1 MPKFLRSNQLIV
13 MFLFLGMS
21 HVFAQYN
28 VDSLKTII
36 AIPKLHDTTRLA
48 NIALLI
54 DNLYENEEAN
64 KYTNLMGKIAQK
76 NLLQKDL
83 SPILHKKY
91 TMYLAA
97 YYNNVSI
104 QLEENGDARSLD
116 FLNKS
121 IKLYESVKANDEI
134 YSSIVSKGLLLSRRK
149 RYKEA
154 VDCYYK
160 ALKYF
165 ELNEAE
171 NADGISY
178 VYSNLGV
185 LYGEQGQNKTSINF
199 IKKAIVYIDKKLE
212 KPTVEDE
219 LQKATYYYNI
229 GSKYILLKDYTEATK
244 NLNVALQL
252 ATKHNQNSY
261 RSFALGK
268 LGVID
273 LHFKKIDEAE
283 TKLVT
288 ANAISESPQSKAL
301 THIYL
306 GEVYLEKGAYP
317 KAVQSIKAGLAISKE
332 INNNNLKEIGYHL
345 LYKIYKRT
353 GNFKESIAM
362 LELFNAIKDSSK
374 TEEVKNEL
382 KQQQLKYDY
391 ERKELK
397 YKLETERKNA
407 SKNILL
413 LILLSAVILL
423 LIGAYFLYRNYKQ
436 KQAISIFEKNELNQK
451 LLLTQMNPHFIFN
464 SIDNIQSLIYNK
476 QEKEAVNYL
485 TKFSKLTR
493 QILENSNESYVSLS
507 EELAMIDNYLAIQQL
522 LYNNKFNF
530 SIVVDEGIDPE
541 SIVVPPMLTQPFIE
555 NAIKHGL
562 KNKTDNGF
570 ITIRFYWQ
578 EKQLIF
584 EVCDNG
590 IGFNDGEKTTG
601 NKSLAMKITKERL
614 ANISKKNDFQI
625 HIQNLFDD
633 DKHVVGAK
641 VYFDIPYLYEN

>member
-1 MPKFLRSNQLIV
+1 MLKFLRIDKLFV
-13 MFLFLGMS
+13 LFLFLGTS
-21 HVFAQYN
+21 HALAQYN
-28 VDSLKTII
+28 IDSLKAII
-36 AIPKLHDTTRLA
+36 AEPKLHDTTRLV

-54 DNLYENEEAN
+54 DNLYENQEAN

-76 NLLQKDL
+76 NLADKSL
-83 SPILHKKY
+83 SPILKKKY

-104 QLEENGDARSLD
+104 QLEEKGDVRSLD
-116 FLNKS
+116 YLNKS
-121 IKLYESVKANDEI
+121 IKLYESVKANDEV

-154 VDCYYK
+154 IDCYYK

-165 ELNEAE
+165 ELNEEE

-199 IKKAIVYIDKKLE
+199 IKKAIVYIDKKAE
-212 KPTVEDE
+212 KHTVEDE

-229 GSKYILLKDYTEATK
+229 GSKYILLKDYTAATK

-252 ATKHNQNSY
+252 AAKHNQNSY
-261 RSFALGK
+261 KSFALGK

-273 LHFKKIDEAE
+273 LHFKRIDEAE

-306 GEVYLEKGAYP
+306 GEVYFEKGAYP
-317 KAVQSIKAGLAISKE
+317 KAVQSIKKGLAISKE
-332 INNNNLKEIGYHL
+332 INNNNLKEIGYDL

-353 GNFKESIAM
+353 GNFKESVAM
-362 LELFNAIKDSSK
+362 LELYNTIKDSSK

-413 LILLSAVILL
+413 LILLSTVILL
-423 LIGAYFLYRNYKQ
+423 LIGAYFLYRNYKH

-507 EELAMIDNYLAIQQL
+507 EELAMIDNYLVIQQL

-530 SIVVDEGIDPE
+530 SIEVDDAIDPE

-562 KNKTDNGF
+562 KSKSENGL
-570 ITIRFYWQ
+570 ITIRFQWQ
-578 EKQLIF
+578 DKQLIF
-584 EVCDNG
+584 EVSDNG
-590 IGFNDGEKTTG
+590 SGFNNDEKSTG

-614 ANISKKNDFQI
+614 ANITKKSDFVI
-625 HIQNLFDD
+625 HTQNLLDA

>member
-36 AIPKLHDTTRLA
+36 ATPKLHDTTRLA

-76 NLLQKDL
+76 NFLQKDL
-83 SPILHKKY
+83 SPILHKKF

-97 YYNNVSI
+97 YYNNISI
-104 QLEENGDARSLD
+104 QFEEKGDARSLD

-149 RYKEA
+149 QYKEA

-199 IKKAIVYIDKKLE
+199 IKKAIVYIDKKAE

-229 GSKYILLKDYTEATK
+229 GSKYILLKDYEQATQ
-244 NLNVALQL
+244 NLNVALNL

-261 RSFALGK
+261 KSFALGK

-288 ANAISESPQSKAL
+288 ANVISESPQSKAL

-306 GEVYLEKGAYP
+306 GEVYFEKGAYP

-332 INNNNLKEIGYHL
+332 INNNNLKEIGYDL

-353 GNFKESIAM
+353 GDFKESVAM
-362 LELFNAIKDSSK
+362 LELYNIIKDSSK

-397 YKLETERKNA
+397 YKLDTERKNA

-413 LILLSAVILL
+413 LILLSTVILL

-436 KQAISIFEKNELNQK
+436 KQAIGIFEKNELNQK

-476 QEKEAVNYL
+476 QEKDAVNYL

-507 EELAMIDNYLAIQQL
+507 EELAMIDNYLVIQQL

-530 SIVVDEGIDPE
+530 SITVDEAIDPE

-562 KNKTDNGF
+562 KNKSENGF
-570 ITIRFYWQ
+570 ITIRFYWRD
-578 EKQLIF
+578 KQLVF
-584 EVCDNG
+584 EVSDNG
-590 IGFNDGEKTTG
+590 IGFNNDEKSNG

-614 ANISKKNDFQI
+614 ANIAKKSDFEI
-625 HIQNLFDD
+625 YTQNLFDA
-633 DKHVVGAK
+633 DKQVVGAK